1 MKRFRIPALALLL
14 ALLAGCAE
22 YKEYTYKEFSVSR
35 EQAYTAMMSI
45 LSDEGYEIRDK
56 EENYVNDLPEIYVD
70 TEWNMAQTGSPYAG
84 NDFRRRAYIK
94 ITTVY
99 SERKPFE
106 YQPLTEAEA
115 KRWAEQQEKDGKKTE
130 AEKKAD
136 LEQTRIGVAV
146 RLERRSDIK
155 RPLEADWYYEGPD
168 NYEVAVL
175 LGRFEAAYG
184 TSKTG
189 GTVSPSGKSQ
199 KMYRDELERRQGQ
212 K

>member
-14 ALLAGCAE
+14 AMLAGCAE

-168 NYEVAVL
+168 NYEVGVL